1 MIRMTTNYGG
11 VFPRSFA
18 ARTPEAAARAIMV
31 QNQMGVYPLSKN
43 QEGRKQFDCEAYTK
57 NKVFAG
63 GVTDEMI
70 TADPEVARTQWVVPT
85 RFWKDLEHMLS
96 VNPTVG
102 ADDSAM
108 AEQAKVL
115 LALGQSDRNG
125 RRSLTT
131 PCYRPT
137 RISMPPPNTNMSA
150 STLAMAGSGRRT
162 PAYGARTGLDER
174 RRRSYTFL

>member
-1 MIRMTTNYGG
+1 
-11 VFPRSFA
+11 
-18 ARTPEAAARAIMV
+18 
-31 QNQMGVYPLSKN
+31 MGVYPLSKN
-43 QEGRKQFDCEAYTK
+43 EDERKQFDCEAYTK

-102 ADDSAM
+102 VDDAAM

-115 LALGQSDRNG
+115 LALGKGDRNG
-125 RRSLTT
+125 SLSLTT
-131 PCYRPT
+131 LCYRAM
-137 RISMPPPNTNMSA
+137 RISMRPPNTNVSA
-150 STLAMAGSGRRT
+150 STSATVGSARGT
-162 PAYGARTGLDER
+162 AACGARTGSDER
-174 RRRSYTFL
+174 RRRSYTFS